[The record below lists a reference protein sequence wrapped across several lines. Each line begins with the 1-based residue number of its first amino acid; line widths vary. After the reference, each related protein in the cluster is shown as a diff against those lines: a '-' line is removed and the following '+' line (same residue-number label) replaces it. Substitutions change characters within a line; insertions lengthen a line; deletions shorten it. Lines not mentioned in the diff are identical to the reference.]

1 MVGHMRVQ
9 KTIDQILVQFYWPD
23 IDIDIAKFCKSC
35 DICQKTTPKG
45 RVTKVPLDQMP
56 VIDEPFK
63 RIAVNLIEPIHP
75 ISEKGNR
82 YILTMVDFAT
92 TYPEATPLPSIE
104 TSCGGEALLDI
115 YSLVGF
121 PQEVLTDLGS

>member
-75 ISEKGNR
+75 ISEK
-82 YILTMVDFAT
+82 
-92 TYPEATPLPSIE
+92 E
-104 TSCGGEALLDI
+104 TDTS
-115 YSLVGF
+115 
-121 PQEVLTDLGS
+121 